1 MDGQRNGASVGSDPT
16 ALPILHS
23 PLPIP
28 GAHARPPRIALIAG
42 EASGDI
48 LGAGLIEQ
56 LRLRYPNAEFVGI
69 GGDAMRGV
77 GCQTWFDASELAVMG
92 LTEVLRHLP
101 RLLKL
106 RSAFR

>member
-42 EASGDI
+42 EASG
-48 LGAGLIEQ
+48 
-56 LRLRYPNAEFVGI
+56 
-69 GGDAMRGV
+69 
-77 GCQTWFDASELAVMG
+77 
-92 LTEVLRHLP
+92 
-101 RLLKL
+101 
-106 RSAFR
+106 